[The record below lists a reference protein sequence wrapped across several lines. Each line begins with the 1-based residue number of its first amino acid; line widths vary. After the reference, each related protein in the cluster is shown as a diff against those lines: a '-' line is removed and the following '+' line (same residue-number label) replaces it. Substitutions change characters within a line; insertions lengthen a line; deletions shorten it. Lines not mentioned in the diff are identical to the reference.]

1 MEIFEAAPG
10 ERFVANTTPVKV
22 EIVSEPFLVV
32 TRFGYLP
39 MVKVKNADSGAEQ
52 CLLVGSQSITTALE
66 ELRLENEGKLVGLKI
81 VVSKESEDKKSKYI
95 IEGVES

>member
-10 ERFVANTTPVKV
+10 DRFTASTTPTKI

-39 MVKVKNADSGAEQ
+39 MVKAKNLESNAEQ
-52 CLLVGSQSITTALE
+52 CLLIGSQSISTALE
-66 ELRLENEGKLVGLKI
+66 ELRAMNEGKLVGIKI
-81 VVSKESEDKKSKYI
+81 AVSKESEDKKSRYI
-95 IEGVES
+95 IEGLE

>member
-10 ERFVANTTPVKV
+10 DRFTASTTPVKV

-39 MVKVKNADSGAEQ
+39 MVKVKNLESNTEQ
-52 CLLVGSQSITTALE
+52 CLLVGSQSISTALE
-66 ELRLENEGKLVGLKI
+66 ELRAQNEGKLLGLKLA
-81 VVSKESEDKKSKYI
+81 VSKESEDKKSKYI
-95 IEGVES
+95 IEGVK

>member
-10 ERFVANTTPVKV
+10 DRFVATTAPAKV

-39 MVKVKNADSGAEQ
+39 MVKVKNLESNAEQ
-52 CLLVGSQSITTALE
+52 CLLIGSQSISTALE
-66 ELRLENEGKLVGLKI
+66 ELRIENKGKLTGIRLA
-81 VVSKESEDKKSKYI
+81 VSKESEDKKSKYI
-95 IEGVES
+95 IEGLES

>member
-10 ERFVANTTPVKV
+10 DRFVATTTPAKV

-39 MVKVKNADSGAEQ
+39 MVRVKNIESGAEQ
-52 CLLVGSQSITTALE
+52 CLLIGSQSITTALE
-66 ELRLENEGKLVGLKI
+66 ELRIENEGKLSGLKLAI
-81 VVSKESEDKKSKYI
+81 SKESEDKKSKYI
-95 IEGVES
+95 IAGVDS